1 MYQMKSY
8 QTKYRSTNDTT
19 LAIDQNKIWAA
30 NGVFAMAY
38 HIDLPEKYSLGED
51 DLESI
56 NDFWHKAFKYLPTN
70 TLICKQDIY
79 AQNNLSTNTWADTN
93 FLQRSTKS
101 YFNNR
106 PYLEHSCNLFFVQSN
121 IDTFF
126 NDKIQNPFKRLT
138 KKKFTQ
144 YDDKI
149 RSFIDAVENTVSFLI
164 NQKLNSGNAF
174 RIQPFTFEETMAYE
188 DFFFNGFTHDVITD
202 RIFEKDHIQIGD
214 KFLSAVCI
222 NDEKQMPDA
231 INSYKLDKDFST
243 ANYKFFQSN
252 GDIFGFDLN
261 FDHVYNQ
268 IIFID
273 DSKKHTRD
281 LEKRNEQLEKSQ
293 RFSNENKIGFDQ
305 TKLIIED
312 VINER
317 DHVQIIRGHNN
328 IIAMASNMEDLKIR
342 SNQIIQ
348 KCRELDIKAYLPI
361 SNYLNAT
368 FNYSFPLFAQYFSN
382 RQTYRANLDLA
393 VSLFNNTTN
402 YKSDKEGI
410 LFNSR
415 FNSNIPVRVD
425 TWDENKKYMNARN
438 FFIVAPT
445 GYGKSFLA
453 NHIFRNFN
461 EQNNSKTVIIDLGG
475 SYKKLSAL
483 YPDTAYITYQ
493 EGQSLGINP
502 FLIEGEITSKKI
514 EELALFVQTHYRR
527 DSVPSQKESTALKKI
542 IEHYYLTKSR
552 NNDTYFSF
560 LNFVDFVEASKDNL
574 LSTLEIDTD
583 YFDLREFLFL
593 LSDFRKNGLYE
604 FLYRE
609 DEHTIIQSL
618 TDKRIIVFELDE
630 IKDNELLLTIMLQL
644 IGITIEDIIWK
655 DKSTRGYI
663 FFDEFAKQLKFDGV
677 LNKVE
682 YFFQAVRK
690 QNSAIGIV
698 LQSITQ
704 LPENTTARSII
715 ENTQML
721 YVLNA
726 KDYREIQKRF
736 HLSDHAYN
744 QLVSIQSNFSAE
756 RPYSEVFIMRGNVH
770 GVYRLETPQEVFWAY
785 QTEGSKNQEL
795 MNYYQ
800 EYGDMEK
807 AIAKM
812 ISNK

>member
-1 MYQMKSY
+1 M
-8 QTKYRSTNDTT
+8 NDTA
-19 LAIDQNKIWAA
+19 LAIDENKIWAT
-30 NGVFAMAY
+30 NGVFAMGFQ
-38 HIDLPEKYSLGED
+38 IDLSEKYSLGED
-51 DLESI
+51 DLEAI
-56 NDFWHKAFKYLPTN
+56 NDFWNKAFKYLPTN
-70 TLICKQDIY
+70 TIICKQDIY
-79 AQNNLSTNTWADTN
+79 TQNNLSTHSWSDTN
-93 FLQRSTKS
+93 FLQRSTKK
-101 YFNNR
+101 YFKDR
-106 PYLEHSCNLFFVQSN
+106 SYLEHTCHLFFVRTS

-149 RSFIDAVENTVSFLI
+149 NSFIDAVENTVSFLN

-174 RIQPFTFEETMAYE
+174 KIRAFSFDETLAYE
-188 DFFFNGFTHDVITD
+188 DYFFNGFTNELITD

-214 KFLSAVCI
+214 KFLAAVCI
-222 NDEKQMPDA
+222 NDEKQMPDTVA
-231 INSYKLDKDFST
+231 SYKLDKDFST

-293 RFSNENKIGFDQ
+293 KFSNENKIGFDQ
-305 TKLIIED
+305 TKIIIED

-328 IIAMASNMEDLKIR
+328 IIAIAGNIEDLKVR

-368 FNYSFPLFAQYFSN
+368 FNYSFPLFSQYFSN
-382 RQTYRANLDLA
+382 KQTYRANLNLA

-402 YKSDKEGI
+402 YKNDDEGI

-415 FNSNIPVRVD
+415 FNSNIPVRID
-425 TWDENKKYMNARN
+425 TWDEEKKYMNARN
-438 FFIVAPT
+438 FFVVAPT

-502 FLIEGEITSKKI
+502 FLIQGEITSKKV
-514 EELALFVQTHYRR
+514 EELTLFVQTHYRR
-527 DSVPSQKESTALKKI
+527 DKVASQKESTALKKI
-542 IEHYYLTKSR
+542 IEHYYLSKQKDGDS
-552 NNDTYFSF
+552 YFSF
-560 LNFVDFVEASKDNL
+560 LDFIDFVEKSKDKL
-574 LSTLEIDTD
+574 LFDLEIDTE

-593 LSDFRKNGLYE
+593 LSDFRKNGLYD

-609 DEHTIIQSL
+609 DENTIIQSL
-618 TDKRIIVFELDE
+618 MDKRIIVFELDE

-644 IGITIEDIIWK
+644 IGITIEDIIWR

-663 FFDEFAKQLKFDGV
+663 FFDEFAKQLKFEGV

-726 KDYREIQKRF
+726 KDYREIQRRF
-736 HLSDHAYN
+736 HLSEHAYN
-744 QLVSIQSNFSAE
+744 ELVSIQSNFSAE
-756 RPYSEVFIMRGNVH
+756 QPYSEVFIMRGNVH
-770 GVYRLETPQEVFWAY
+770 GVYRLETPPEVFWAY
-785 QTEGSKNQEL
+785 QTEGNKNQQL
-795 MNYYQ
+795 MNYY
-800 EYGDMEK
+800 EECGDMEK

-812 ISNK
+812 II

>member
-1 MYQMKSY
+1 M
-8 QTKYRSTNDTT
+8 NDTA
-19 LAIDQNKIWAA
+19 LAIDENKIWAT
-30 NGVFAMAY
+30 NGVFAMGFQ
-38 HIDLPEKYSLGED
+38 IDLSEKYSLGED
-51 DLESI
+51 DLEAI
-56 NDFWHKAFKYLPTN
+56 NDFWNKAFKYLPTN
-70 TLICKQDIY
+70 TIICKQDIY
-79 AQNNLSTNTWADTN
+79 TQNNLSTHSWSDTN
-93 FLQRSTKS
+93 FLQRSTKK
-101 YFNNR
+101 YFKDR
-106 PYLEHSCNLFFVQSN
+106 SYLEHTCHLFFVRTS

-149 RSFIDAVENTVSFLI
+149 NSFIDAVENTVSFLN

-174 RIQPFTFEETMAYE
+174 RIRAFSFDETLAYE
-188 DFFFNGFTHDVITD
+188 DYFFNGFTNELITD

-214 KFLSAVCI
+214 KFLAAVCI
-222 NDEKQMPDA
+222 NDEKQMPDTVA
-231 INSYKLDKDFST
+231 SYKLDKDFST

-293 RFSNENKIGFDQ
+293 KFSNENKIGFDQ
-305 TKLIIED
+305 TKIIIED

-328 IIAMASNMEDLKIR
+328 IIAIAGNIEDLKVR

-368 FNYSFPLFAQYFSN
+368 FNYSFPLFSQYFSN
-382 RQTYRANLDLA
+382 KQTYRANLNLA

-402 YKSDKEGI
+402 YKNDEEGI

-415 FNSNIPVRVD
+415 FNSNIPVRID

-438 FFIVAPT
+438 FFVVAPT

-502 FLIEGEITSKKI
+502 FLIQGEITSKKV
-514 EELALFVQTHYRR
+514 EELTLFVQTHYRR
-527 DSVPSQKESTALKKI
+527 DKVASQKESTALKKI
-542 IEHYYLTKSR
+542 IEHYYLSKQKDGDS
-552 NNDTYFSF
+552 YFSF
-560 LNFVDFVEASKDNL
+560 LDFIDFVEKSKDKL
-574 LSTLEIDTD
+574 LFDLEIDTD

-593 LSDFRKNGLYE
+593 LSDFRKNGLYD

-609 DEHTIIQSL
+609 DENTIIQSL
-618 TDKRIIVFELDE
+618 MDKRIIVFELDE

-663 FFDEFAKQLKFDGV
+663 FFDEFAKQLKFEGV

-726 KDYREIQKRF
+726 KDYREIQRRF
-736 HLSDHAYN
+736 HLSEHAYN
-744 QLVSIQSNFSAE
+744 ELVSIQSNFSAE
-756 RPYSEVFIMRGNVH
+756 QPYSEVFIMRGNVH
-770 GVYRLETPQEVFWAY
+770 GVYRLETPPEVFWAY
-785 QTEGSKNQEL
+785 QTEGNKNQQL
-795 MNYYQ
+795 MNYY
-800 EYGDMEK
+800 EECGDMEK

-812 ISNK
+812 IS

>member
-1 MYQMKSY
+1 M
-8 QTKYRSTNDTT
+8 NDSA
-19 LAIDQNKIWAA
+19 LAIDENKIWAT
-30 NGVFAMAY
+30 NGVFAMGFQ
-38 HIDLPEKYSLGED
+38 IDLSEKYSLGED
-51 DLESI
+51 DLEAI
-56 NDFWHKAFKYLPTN
+56 NDFWNKAFKYLPTN
-70 TLICKQDIY
+70 TIICKQDIY
-79 AQNNLSTNTWADTN
+79 TQNNLSTHSWSDTN
-93 FLQRSTKS
+93 FLQRSTKK
-101 YFNNR
+101 YFKDR
-106 PYLEHSCNLFFVQSN
+106 SYLEHTCHLFFVRTS

-149 RSFIDAVENTVSFLI
+149 NSFIDAVENTVSFLN

-174 RIQPFTFEETMAYE
+174 KIRAFSFDETLAYE
-188 DFFFNGFTHDVITD
+188 DYFFNGFTNELITD

-214 KFLSAVCI
+214 KFLAAVCI
-222 NDEKQMPDA
+222 NDEKQMPDTVA
-231 INSYKLDKDFST
+231 SYKLDKDFST

-293 RFSNENKIGFDQ
+293 KFSNENKIGFDQ
-305 TKLIIED
+305 TKIIIED

-328 IIAMASNMEDLKIR
+328 IIAIASNIEDLKVR

-368 FNYSFPLFAQYFSN
+368 FNYSFPLFSQYFSN
-382 RQTYRANLDLA
+382 KQTYRANLNLA

-402 YKSDKEGI
+402 YKNDEEGI

-415 FNSNIPVRVD
+415 FNSNIPVRID
-425 TWDENKKYMNARN
+425 TWDEEKKYMNARN
-438 FFIVAPT
+438 FFVVAPT

-502 FLIEGEITSKKI
+502 FLIQGEITSKKV
-514 EELALFVQTHYRR
+514 EELTLFVQTHYRR
-527 DSVPSQKESTALKKI
+527 DKVASQKESTALKKI
-542 IEHYYLTKSR
+542 IEHYYLSKQKYGDS
-552 NNDTYFSF
+552 YFSF
-560 LNFVDFVEASKDNL
+560 LDFIDFVEKSKDKL
-574 LSTLEIDTD
+574 LFDLEIDTD

-593 LSDFRKNGLYE
+593 LSDFRKNGLYD

-609 DEHTIIQSL
+609 DENTIIQSL
-618 TDKRIIVFELDE
+618 MDKRIIVFELDE

-644 IGITIEDIIWK
+644 IGITIEDIIWR

-663 FFDEFAKQLKFDGV
+663 FFDEFAKQLKFEGV

-726 KDYREIQKRF
+726 KDYREIQRRF
-736 HLSDHAYN
+736 HLSEHAYN
-744 QLVSIQSNFSAE
+744 ELVSIQSNFSAE
-756 RPYSEVFIMRGNVH
+756 QPYSEVFIMRGNVH
-770 GVYRLETPQEVFWAY
+770 GVYRLETPPEVFWAY
-785 QTEGSKNQEL
+785 QTEGNKNQQL
-795 MNYYQ
+795 MNYY
-800 EYGDMEK
+800 EECGDMEK

-812 ISNK
+812 IS

>member
-1 MYQMKSY
+1 M
-8 QTKYRSTNDTT
+8 NDTA
-19 LAIDQNKIWAA
+19 LAIDENKIWAT
-30 NGVFAMAY
+30 NGVFAMGFQ
-38 HIDLPEKYSLGED
+38 IDLSEKYSLGED
-51 DLESI
+51 DLEAI
-56 NDFWHKAFKYLPTN
+56 NDFWNKAFKYLPTN
-70 TLICKQDIY
+70 TIICKQDIY
-79 AQNNLSTNTWADTN
+79 TQNNLSTHSWSDTN
-93 FLQRSTKS
+93 FLQRSTKK
-101 YFNNR
+101 YFKDR
-106 PYLEHSCNLFFVQSN
+106 SYLEHTCHLFFVRTS

-149 RSFIDAVENTVSFLI
+149 NSFIDAVENTVSFLN

-174 RIQPFTFEETMAYE
+174 RIRAFSFDETLAYE
-188 DFFFNGFTHDVITD
+188 DYFFNGFTNELITD

-214 KFLSAVCI
+214 KFLAAVCI
-222 NDEKQMPDA
+222 NDEKQMPDTVA
-231 INSYKLDKDFST
+231 SYKLDKDFST

-293 RFSNENKIGFDQ
+293 KFSNENKIGFDQ
-305 TKLIIED
+305 TKIIIED

-328 IIAMASNMEDLKIR
+328 IIAIASNIEDLKVR

-368 FNYSFPLFAQYFSN
+368 FNYSFPLFSQYFSN
-382 RQTYRANLDLA
+382 KQTYRANLNLA

-402 YKSDKEGI
+402 YKNDEEGI

-415 FNSNIPVRVD
+415 FNSNIPVRID
-425 TWDENKKYMNARN
+425 TWDEEKKYMNARN
-438 FFIVAPT
+438 FFVVAPT

-502 FLIEGEITSKKI
+502 FLIQGEITSKKV
-514 EELALFVQTHYRR
+514 EELTLFVQTHYRR
-527 DSVPSQKESTALKKI
+527 DKVASQKESTALKKI
-542 IEHYYLTKSR
+542 IEHYYLSKQKIGDS
-552 NNDTYFSF
+552 YFSF
-560 LNFVDFVEASKDNL
+560 LDFIDFVEKSKDKL
-574 LSTLEIDTD
+574 LFDLEIDTD

-593 LSDFRKNGLYE
+593 LSDFRKNGLYD

-609 DEHTIIQSL
+609 DENTIIQSL
-618 TDKRIIVFELDE
+618 MDKRIIVFELDE

-663 FFDEFAKQLKFDGV
+663 FFDEFAKQLKFEGV

-726 KDYREIQKRF
+726 KDYREIQRRF
-736 HLSDHAYN
+736 HLSEHAYN
-744 QLVSIQSNFSAE
+744 ELVSIQSNFSAE
-756 RPYSEVFIMRGNVH
+756 QPYSEVFIMRGNVH
-770 GVYRLETPQEVFWAY
+770 GVYRLETPPEVFWAY
-785 QTEGSKNQEL
+785 QTEGNKNQQL
-795 MNYYQ
+795 MNYY
-800 EYGDMEK
+800 EECGDMEK

-812 ISNK
+812 II